1 MPYWV
6 GLLCSCVLSG
16 FIGFLIAIP
25 ALRLR
30 GGYLVIVTIGIAQ
43 IFQSSFRNLTWLT
56 RGPMGLPAIPKPD
69 LLFLNFNT
77 LESFLVLAFLFA
89 FLTFFILQRIVKS
102 PYGRVLRA
110 IKEDEIATSAMGKNT
125 WSFKMQ
131 VMIIGSI
138 FAGVAGNLY
147 AHYLTYIDPSMFSLK
162 EQTFLLSAIVLGGLG
177 NNIGSVVGVAI
188 LTMIPEALRFLGFP
202 YSIVGPLRQLLFS
215 VLLVGIMLFRRKG
228 ILGKV
233 E

>member
-1 MPYWV
+1 MIQIPGYLLHILILICIYAILGMGLNLQMGFTGLPNLGLVAFFGIGAYSAALTTLSGMPYWV

-110 IKEDEIATSAMGKNT
+110 IKEDEIATSAMGILKLLKASLIFLRASPINMRYFNFLI
-125 WSFKMQ
+125 WL
-131 VMIIGSI
+131 VIG
-138 FAGVAGNLY
+138 
-147 AHYLTYIDPSMFSLK
+147 
-162 EQTFLLSAIVLGGLG
+162 E
-177 NNIGSVVGVAI
+177 
-188 LTMIPEALRFLGFP
+188 
-202 YSIVGPLRQLLFS
+202 
-215 VLLVGIMLFRRKG
+215 
-228 ILGKV
+228 
-233 E
+233 